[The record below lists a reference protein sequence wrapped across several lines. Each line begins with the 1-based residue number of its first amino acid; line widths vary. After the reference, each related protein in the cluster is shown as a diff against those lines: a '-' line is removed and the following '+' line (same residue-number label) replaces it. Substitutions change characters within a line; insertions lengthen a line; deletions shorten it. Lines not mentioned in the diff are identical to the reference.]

1 MSENTQLDEIN
12 NELRNPAT
20 TAERVQQIFDG
31 IIHQVN
37 VKKVTLENDF
47 YVVAGEFVQQRIVIS
62 PGILPPLTEQFP
74 FNLFFRRHSTPI
86 PMVTLYFPK
95 AKLTKDQIIRL
106 LEAANK

>member
-1 MSENTQLDEIN
+1 MSKNTQLDELN

-47 YVVAGEFVQQRIVIS
+47 YVVEGEVVQKSFVMSGIMPPWAGRGS
-62 PGILPPLTEQFP
+62 RPK
-74 FNLFFRRHSTPI
+74 
-86 PMVTLYFPK
+86 VTLYFPK
-95 AKLTKDQIIRL
+95 SKLTKDQIIRL
-106 LEAANK
+106 GTAI

>member
-1 MSENTQLDEIN
+1 MSKNTQLGELN
-12 NELRNPAT
+12 NELRNPET

-37 VKKVTLENDF
+37 IKKVTLENDF
-47 YVVAGEFVQQRIVIS
+47 YVVEGEVVKNSFVMS
-62 PGILPPLTEQFP
+62 GIMPPPRWFWFGRDSRP
-74 FNLFFRRHSTPI
+74 K
-86 PMVTLYFPK
+86 VTLYFPK